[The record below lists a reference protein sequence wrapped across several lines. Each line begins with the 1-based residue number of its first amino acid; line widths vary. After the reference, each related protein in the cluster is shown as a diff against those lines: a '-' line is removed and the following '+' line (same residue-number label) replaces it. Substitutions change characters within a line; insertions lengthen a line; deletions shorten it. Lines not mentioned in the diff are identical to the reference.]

1 MFPFYNNPWKKQKTF
16 VFLVFSLGYK
26 METLAR
32 NELKAE
38 KV

>member
-1 MFPFYNNPWKKQKTF
+1 MFPFHNNPWKKQKTF
-16 VFLVFSLGYK
+16 VFLVFSQGYN
-26 METLAR
+26 METLAI